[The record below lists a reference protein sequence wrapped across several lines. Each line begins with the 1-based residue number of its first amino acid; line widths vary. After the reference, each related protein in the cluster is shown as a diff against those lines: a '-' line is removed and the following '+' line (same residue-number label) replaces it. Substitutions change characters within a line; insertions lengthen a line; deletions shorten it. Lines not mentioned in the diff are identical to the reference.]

1 MCFFWHLNFF
11 KFGWDESGQLCL
23 GKVAPVG
30 SDKAKEI
37 MENEPRSFRRKGMV
51 ISTEV
56 AHSEVMTA
64 KVTFWN
70 VAGAE
75 PKEAVAGEECVV
87 PPVSVADL
95 RHQTLAVVIFRNFQL
110 LFGKTLG
117 EFVNTLNFCGLVVL
131 CFRVTMH
138 RQIQ

>member
-37 MENEPRSFRRKGMV
+37 MESEPRNFRRKGMIV
-51 ISTEV
+51 CTEV
-56 AHSEVMTA
+56 AHSEIMTA

-70 VAGAE
+70 VVEAEGVQE
-75 PKEAVAGEECVV
+75 PKEAVATK
-87 PPVSVADL
+87 PLLLQSSVIS
-95 RHQTLAVVIFRNFQL
+95 R
-110 LFGKTLG
+110 
-117 EFVNTLNFCGLVVL
+117 
-131 CFRVTMH
+131 
-138 RQIQ
+138 